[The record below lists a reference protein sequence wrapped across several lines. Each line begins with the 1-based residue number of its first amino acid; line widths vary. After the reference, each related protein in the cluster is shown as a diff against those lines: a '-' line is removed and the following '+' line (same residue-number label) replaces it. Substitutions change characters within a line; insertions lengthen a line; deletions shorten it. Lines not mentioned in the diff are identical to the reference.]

1 MVEGIVAGEFTVDAP
16 IAKADA
22 ASVRRVVDMERGRP
36 SVTHARAVEYGNGRT
51 LLRLRLETGRTHQ
64 IRVHM
69 AHIGHPV
76 AGDFLYGR
84 EDAALPGR
92 FALHSAYLA
101 LDWNGER
108 MAWESP
114 LPEEL
119 KALLRP

>member
-1 MVEGIVAGEFTVDAP
+1 
-16 IAKADA
+16 
-22 ASVRRVVDMERGRP
+22 ME
-36 SVTHARAVEYGNGRT
+36 HGNGRT
-51 LLRLRLETGRTHQ
+51 LLRLKLETGRTHQ

-101 LDWNGER
+101 LCWDGKR

-119 KALLRP
+119 KALLEE